1 MCSCPHRVLCCLDK
15 GTLKLLAENERLL
28 CFSPAL
34 QGRLRAAYEGSVAKV
49 VTPSQMSSSLFR
61 PLSATMQPVGTAVS
75 VTPRH
80 SMFQV
85 SLVTL
90 PSAQAVSFQ
99 PETDNRANF
108 SSDRAFHTF
117 KKQR

>member
-1 MCSCPHRVLCCLDK
+1 MSC
-15 GTLKLLAENERLL
+15 G
-28 CFSPAL
+28 PAL
-34 QGRLRAAYEGSVAKV
+34 GMKLSEHELCMQTSILN
-49 VTPSQMSSSLFR
+49 VT
-61 PLSATMQPVGTAVS
+61 AI
-75 VTPRH
+75 
-80 SMFQV
+80 FQV
-85 SLVTL
+85 SLAMP